1 MAHRLLSKDEQEA
14 RDLRIVRLADMGV
27 LYADIARA
35 TGISAGTIGT
45 ILKRR
50 RHEGKTS
57 SRVGSGRANSFNRLD
72 AVDGV
77 DG

>member
-1 MAHRLLSKDEQEA
+1 MARHLSPEEQEA
-14 RDLRIVRLADMGV
+14 RDLRIVRLVDIGV

-57 SRVGSGRANSFNRLD
+57 SQVGSGGARCFMRRDS
-72 AVDGV
+72 VDGV